1 MSPLTAS
8 SVRIDSR
15 AKLMAVLFVAQVCGS
30 TGHSIGLA
38 VGGIMVASITVTN
51 TWTGLPVALGALG
64 TALASW
70 PLARLMDRAGRR
82 PGLALGYGLAVV
94 GALLGLVGVAVRSF
108 PLMLAGMTLF
118 GIASTSNLLA
128 RYAAADVSPGAQRG
142 RAMGL
147 IVWGS
152 TLGSIVGPNLM
163 APALR
168 LGHWL
173 GVEATASAF
182 LVSVGSYALAAL
194 LVQVFLR
201 PDPLAI
207 ARRLEADASRG
218 RAAGLTRGFGAILGD
233 VRVQIALAALSVSQF
248 VMIATTSTS
257 PVYLYDQGHSVRI
270 IGIGVSL
277 HLGGMYVASPL
288 SGWLCDRFGRL
299 LMIGVGAL
307 ILIGAVMLAG
317 LAPGTDPVLV
327 IGALFLN
334 GVGWNLAF
342 VSASAL
348 LTDALAPAERAS
360 VQGFADLVM
369 GLMGAVGSAVG
380 GIVLG
385 LCGFAVL
392 NAGGAVLVLGPLT
405 LTLIRRPAR
414 SVLSATES

>member
-15 AKLMAVLFVAQVCGS
+15 GKLMAVLFVAQVCGS

-38 VGGIMVASITVTN
+38 VGGIMAASITGTN

-94 GALLGLVGVAVRSF
+94 GALLGLVGVAARSF

-218 RAAGLTRGFGAILGD
+218 RAVGLTRGFGAILGD

-360 VQGFADLVM
+360 VQGFADLIM

-380 GIVLG
+380 GMVLG
-385 LCGFAVL
+385 IWGFAAL
-392 NAGGAVLVLGPLT
+392 NAVGAVLVLGPLA
-405 LTLIRRPAR
+405 LTLLRRPALAA
-414 SVLSATES
+414 LSAKG